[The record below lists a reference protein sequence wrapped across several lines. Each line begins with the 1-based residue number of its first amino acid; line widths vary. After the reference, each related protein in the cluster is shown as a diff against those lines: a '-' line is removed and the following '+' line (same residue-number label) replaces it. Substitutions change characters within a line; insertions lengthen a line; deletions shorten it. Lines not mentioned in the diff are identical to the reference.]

1 MGFPLRTNSGS
12 TQNLWGMRDYG
23 FRGLWDKRASTV
35 FRTLRPASGRFTSKV
50 LLFAYHL
57 RPINP
62 YTHVCCLFISCVK
75 FYSIEILLNVVD
87 HQPIITSRESGPA
100 PRAGPRT

>member
-35 FRTLRPASGRFTSKV
+35 HSSDGVEYRMRDSAHGFAVTS
-50 LLFAYHL
+50 
-57 RPINP
+57 
-62 YTHVCCLFISCVK
+62 
-75 FYSIEILLNVVD
+75 
-87 HQPIITSRESGPA
+87 
-100 PRAGPRT
+100 

>member
-35 FRTLRPASGRFTSKV
+35 IKYPPVLTSWSTMKIDDHFQTVVSSPTNSFLEIRQLTLNKGFTPGYV
-50 LLFAYHL
+50 
-57 RPINP
+57 
-62 YTHVCCLFISCVK
+62 
-75 FYSIEILLNVVD
+75 
-87 HQPIITSRESGPA
+87 ESPVTDGDSDMVQSV
-100 PRAGPRT
+100 R

>member
-35 FRTLRPASGRFTSKV
+35 YGRNKYVVQPYRSTSQTLRGAQKLFVTDPTCMSIKAFQYGF
-50 LLFAYHL
+50 LL
-57 RPINP
+57 I
-62 YTHVCCLFISCVK
+62 
-75 FYSIEILLNVVD
+75 
-87 HQPIITSRESGPA
+87 
-100 PRAGPRT
+100 

>member
-35 FRTLRPASGRFTSKV
+35 PPRGHAQQTQPLGSLDA
-50 LLFAYHL
+50 
-57 RPINP
+57 
-62 YTHVCCLFISCVK
+62 ISAA
-75 FYSIEILLNVVD
+75 IWTVD
-87 HQPIITSRESGPA
+87 LPNY
-100 PRAGPRT
+100 

>member
-35 FRTLRPASGRFTSKV
+35 IVSLSFL
-50 LLFAYHL
+50 H
-57 RPINP
+57 
-62 YTHVCCLFISCVK
+62 
-75 FYSIEILLNVVD
+75 
-87 HQPIITSRESGPA
+87 SRELCLTADLLERGQFLRIP
-100 PRAGPRT
+100 